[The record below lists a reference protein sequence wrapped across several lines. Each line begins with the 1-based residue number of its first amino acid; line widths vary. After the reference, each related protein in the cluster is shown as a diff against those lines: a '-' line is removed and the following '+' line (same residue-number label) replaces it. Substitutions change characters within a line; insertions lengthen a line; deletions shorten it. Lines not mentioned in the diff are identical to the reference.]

1 LYAGFYFVNCKNV
14 LHLNLLTL
22 RITVLFQKRD
32 GDMEKDILSVL
43 QQGNAGFSKGQRQIA
58 KYIVDNY
65 DKAAFM
71 TAGRLGKAV
80 GISESTVVR
89 FAAELGYDGYPA
101 MRKAMQE
108 MIRSRLTSV
117 QRIEVARQMID
128 ERDIMKSVISAD
140 MDKLQATLEELD
152 QESFDK
158 AVDAIIQAKNIYIVG
173 MRTSTSLSSF
183 LGQYLNLLREG
194 VFVVRDTAASEVFE
208 QLLRI
213 KQGDLFIGISFPRYS
228 KHTVEAMMFARS
240 RGAATVGITDGP
252 SSPFNGIADVDLYAK
267 SDMVSFL
274 DSLVAPMSLI
284 NALIVAVGARS
295 SDHASDTFKQLE
307 NIWTEYD
314 VYEHTDR

>member
-1 LYAGFYFVNCKNV
+1 MYAGFYFVNCKNV

-158 AVDAIIQAKNIYIVG
+158 TVDAIIQAKNIYIVG

-252 SSPFNGIADVDLYAK
+252 ASPFNGIADVDLYAK

>member
-1 LYAGFYFVNCKNV
+1 
-14 LHLNLLTL
+14 
-22 RITVLFQKRD
+22 
-32 GDMEKDILSVL
+32 MERDILSVL
-43 QQGNAGFSKGQRQIA
+43 SQSNSKFSKGQRQIA

-71 TAGRLGKAV
+71 TAGKLGKVV

-89 FAAELGYDGYPA
+89 FAAELGYDGYPE

-117 QRIEVARQMID
+117 QRIEVARRMID
-128 ERDIMKSVISAD
+128 ERDIMKSVMSAD
-140 MDKLQATLEELD
+140 MDKLQTTLEELD
-152 QESFDK
+152 QNSFDK
-158 AVDAIIQAKNIYIVG
+158 VVAAIMDAKHISVVG
-173 MRTSTSLSSF
+173 MRTSTSLASF
-183 LGQYLNLLREG
+183 LGLYLNLLREN
-194 VFVVRDTAASEVFE
+194 VIVVRDTAASEVFE
-208 QLLRI
+208 QLIRI

-228 KHTVEAMMFARS
+228 KHTVEAMMFAKS
-240 RGAATVGITDGP
+240 RGAMTVGITDGP
-252 SSPFNGIADVDLYAK
+252 GAPVNGISDINLYAK

-295 SDHASDTFKQLE
+295 SDNVSDTFKQLE

-314 VYEHTDR
+314 VYESAER